1 MVVSLFLFLL
11 AGKLIQYQM
20 VNYFVAVSGKLIH
33 NHVVKKFIDIYK
45 RTKKLDKSNF
55 IMYYYG
61 NRVY

>member
-33 NHVVKKFIDIYK
+33 NHVVKKFIDIY
-45 RTKKLDKSNF
+45 TSITILFFSLVNQLLTLF
-55 IMYYYG
+55 F
-61 NRVY
+61 

>member
-33 NHVVKKFIDIYK
+33 NRVVKEFIDIYTL
-45 RTKKLDKSNF
+45 RLMST
-55 IMYYYG
+55 
-61 NRVY
+61 